1 MKFAGSRLAL
11 VATIIATG
19 GVNCARAQDSGSV
32 PAHELQ
38 AKLQY
43 CKGCHGSLGQG
54 YRGYS
59 PIPRLAG
66 QQPEY
71 FENQL
76 KAFIER
82 RRLNPIMFNV
92 AHVMSPAM
100 VSGLATHFRDLNPQP
115 VGGGS
120 RNLVPEGKK
129 IYEDGVPG
137 SEVPP
142 CASCHGPQA
151 KGEGQFPRLAGQL
164 PEYVL
169 RKLTNW
175 TSERGQ
181 DPSKPDSSALMLP
194 IAHGLT
200 EAQIKAVAAYV
211 SSLE

>member
-1 MKFAGSRLAL
+1 MTLENRRKGKTMKFAGSRLAL

-137 SEVPP
+137 
-142 CASCHGPQA
+142 Q
-151 KGEGQFPRLAGQL
+151 KFRLAR
-164 PEYVL
+164 PATVL
-169 RKLTNW
+169 RPRVKVNFPDLL
-175 TSERGQ
+175 
-181 DPSKPDSSALMLP
+181 DSSP
-194 IAHGLT
+194 ST
-200 EAQIKAVAAYV
+200 F
-211 SSLE
+211 